1 MTHEGA
7 RQQEGVDDFVLFEK
21 TSGRVDE
28 QTLQEVI
35 LDVDEALVQLLGLVG
50 NVDGTEGVKCW

>member
-7 RQQEGVDDFVLFEK
+7 RQQEGVDDFVFLEK

-28 QTLQEVI
+28 QTLQEVV

-50 NVDGTEGVKCW
+50 NVDGPEGV

>member
-28 QTLQEVI
+28 QTLQEVV
-35 LDVDEALVQLLGLVG
+35 LDVDEAFVQLLGLVG
-50 NVDGTEGVKCW
+50 NVDGPEGV